1 MSREHKLCVR
11 FARAFVCVF
20 LVILVVATLLRFI
33 VVFAQTPAS
42 CLLLLF
48 FFRIEFIVLIVFLG
62 DTHSHFSEAG
72 LFRCCCLSLV

>member
-1 MSREHKLCVR
+1 MCAISQG
-11 FARAFVCVF
+11 CVF
-20 LVILVVATLLRFI
+20 LVILVVATLLHFI

-62 DTHSHFSEAG
+62 DTHTHFSEAG
-72 LFRCCCLSLV
+72 SSCFAAAVLV